1 MADIDEN
8 QPGEK
13 KGSGLDR
20 LALWITERVSSMLF
34 FVLIFFW
41 TFGWLAWNMFA
52 PKAWRFDP
60 FPGFVLWLFLSNMIQ
75 LLLMPL
81 IMIGQ
86 NLQNRE
92 ADQRAKCDYEV
103 NHKAELEV
111 QEIQARLKCI
121 MEHLGIEP
129 SSEAKRI
136 AAKVAAHPEPTP
148 LVEKEE
154 KSD

>member
-1 MADIDEN
+1 MANDDEK
-8 QPGEK
+8 QVGEK
-13 KGSGLDR
+13 GKSGLDR
-20 LALWITERVSSMLF
+20 LALWITDLVSSMLF
-34 FVLIFFW
+34 FILIAFW

-86 NLQNRE
+86 NLQSRE
-92 ADQRAKCDYEV
+92 ADQRARCDYEV

-111 QEIQARLKCI
+111 REIQARLKCI
-121 MEHLGIEP
+121 MDHLEIKP
-129 SSEAKRI
+129 NSETQKI
-136 AAKVAAHPEPTP
+136 AAQVEAHPNPTP
-148 LVEKEE
+148 LVEKT
-154 KSD
+154 